1 MHTKSLVFLPV
12 LGVVF
17 STVAGKYIPRD
28 SITLSSP
35 GSNSAVKAVN
45 KKSSTKFA
53 SRDFSTAASST
64 KTARTR
70 AGSVT
75 GDEEFDYQ
83 SLQSLA
89 ASALETSKTLA
100 DAYTAAGNSTC
111 TSENVRV
118 RKEWGSLGDSE
129 KLDYIDAVKCIQS
142 ASPLTP
148 QSVAPGAK
156 TRFDDF
162 VATHINQTLTIHYTG
177 NFLSWHRYFTWLWEE
192 ALRTE
197 CGYEGTQPY
206 WDWPLSAMTGLEDS
220 PVFDGSETSL
230 SGNGKYIANRSDI
243 VLGLSLGLPP
253 IYLPT
258 GTGGGCVTS
267 GPFANLSV
275 NLGPAALDEPGGIS
289 VSNSNGSLS
298 YNPRCLKRDLT
309 NYVVQKYANA
319 NAVLS
324 NIMDYDN
331 VYDFEY
337 AMQGVPGSGSL
348 GIHGGGH
355 YAMGGDPGRGR
366 FLNYKIPRKSPLIRH
381 PDVFVSPGDP
391 AFYLHHGM
399 IDRVWWLWQMQ
410 NPQERQYGE
419 TAVMGTQTFMNQ
431 PASSNATLEDTLE
444 YGYSA
449 GPPIAIKD
457 AMSTVAGPFCYVY
470 E

>member
-1 MHTKSLVFLPV
+1 M
-12 LGVVF
+12 
-17 STVAGKYIPRD
+17 
-28 SITLSSP
+28 
-35 GSNSAVKAVN
+35 
-45 KKSSTKFA
+45 
-53 SRDFSTAASST
+53 
-64 KTARTR
+64 AR
-70 AGSVT
+70 
-75 GDEEFDYQ
+75 
-83 SLQSLA
+83 
-89 ASALETSKTLA
+89 
-100 DAYTAAGNSTC
+100 
-111 TSENVRV
+111 
-118 RKEWGSLGDSE
+118 GSLNDGE

-148 QSVAPGAK
+148 EAVAPGAK

-162 VATHINQTLTIHYTG
+162 VAAHINQTLTIHFTG

-197 CGYEGTQPY
+197 CGY
-206 WDWPLSAMTGLEDS
+206 SLEDS
-220 PVFDGSETSL
+220 PIFDGSETSL
-230 SGNGKYIANRSDI
+230 SGNGKFIANRSDI

-267 GPFANLSV
+267 GPFVNMSV
-275 NLGPAALDEPGGIS
+275 NLGPSALDEPGG
-289 VSNSNGSLS
+289 VSASNPNGPLS

-309 NYVVQKYANA
+309 DYVVQNFANA
-319 NAVLS
+319 TAVLS
-324 NIMDYDN
+324 NILDYDN
-331 VYDFEY
+331 IYDFEY

-355 YAMGGDPGRGR
+355 YAMGGDPGR
-366 FLNYKIPRKSPLIRH
+366 
-381 PDVFVSPGDP
+381 DVFVSPGDP

-410 NPQERQYGE
+410 NPQERQYGGI
-419 TAVMGTQTFMNQ
+419 ALMGTRTFMNS
-431 PASSNATLEDTLE
+431 PESSNTTFEDALE
-444 YGYSA
+444 YGYAA

>member
-1 MHTKSLVFLPV
+1 MH
-12 LGVVF
+12 
-17 STVAGKYIPRD
+17 R
-28 SITLSSP
+28 
-35 GSNSAVKAVN
+35 
-45 KKSSTKFA
+45 
-53 SRDFSTAASST
+53 
-64 KTARTR
+64 
-70 AGSVT
+70 
-75 GDEEFDYQ
+75 
-83 SLQSLA
+83 
-89 ASALETSKTLA
+89 
-100 DAYTAAGNSTC
+100 
-111 TSENVRV
+111 
-118 RKEWGSLGDSE
+118 GSLDDTE

-148 QSVAPGAK
+148 QSIAPGAK

-162 VATHINQTLTIHYTG
+162 VATHINQTLTIHFTG

-220 PVFDGSETSL
+220 PIFDGSETSL

-243 VLGLSLGLPP
+243 VLGLSLGLPA
-253 IYLPT
+253 IHLPT

-289 VSNSNGSLS
+289 ASNSNGSLS

-309 NYVVQKYANA
+309 DYVVQKYANA
-319 NAVLS
+319 TAVLS
-324 NIMDYDN
+324 NILDYDN

-366 FLNYKIPRKSPLIRH
+366 FLNLTMSRKS
-381 PDVFVSPGDP
+381 
-391 AFYLHHGM
+391 
-399 IDRVWWLWQMQ
+399 
-410 NPQERQYGE
+410 
-419 TAVMGTQTFMNQ
+419 
-431 PASSNATLEDTLE
+431 
-444 YGYSA
+444 
-449 GPPIAIKD
+449 
-457 AMSTVAGPFCYVY
+457 C
-470 E
+470 